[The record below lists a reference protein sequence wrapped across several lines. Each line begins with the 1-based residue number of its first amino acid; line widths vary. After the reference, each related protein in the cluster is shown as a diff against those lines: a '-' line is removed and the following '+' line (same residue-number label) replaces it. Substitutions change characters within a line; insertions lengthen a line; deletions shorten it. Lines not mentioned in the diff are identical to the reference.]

1 LEEYA
6 VIKKYIVLTL
16 SIIFL
21 VSCGGNATNAPA
33 TIEPT
38 QVELTSTPTIEATMT
53 PETFD
58 FPKITA
64 DGMKDPYGIAIN
76 SLGNL
81 YVTDAGNGR
90 VIVFDNAGNL
100 LSTWDKQGSADGEFK
115 SMGFGGLAID
125 LNDNVFVVDNGNFRI
140 QKFDKDGNYITQW
153 GSEGTGDGQ
162 FVRAIGIATDVD
174 GNVYVTDDGNPFVQ
188 KFDNDGNFIMKF
200 GSQGN
205 GDGQFSH
212 ATGITVDV
220 NGNIFV
226 ADYELKR
233 VQKFDSAGN
242 FITVW
247 KMGDDI
253 GISGT
258 PEAIAIDSQGNV
270 YVSDYS
276 LGRIQIFDN
285 DGNFIS
291 AIGDKSISK
300 NPFKRPTGI
309 AFDVNGKMFVVNQSG
324 NSISIVD
331 LP

>member
-1 LEEYA
+1 M
-6 VIKKYIVLTL
+6 IKQYIALTL

-21 VSCGGNATNAPA
+21 VSCGGSATSAP
-33 TIEPT
+33 TFTVEPT
-38 QVELTSTPTIEATMT
+38 QVESTSTPIPEATMT
-53 PETFD
+53 PEPLD
-58 FPKITA
+58 FPTITFE
-64 DGMKDPYGIAIN
+64 GMKDPYGIAIN
-76 SLGNL
+76 SIGNL
-81 YVTDAGNGR
+81 YVTDAGKGH
-90 VIVFDNAGNL
+90 VLVFDAQGNL
-100 LSTWDKQGSADGEFK
+100 ISTWDKQGSGDGEFK

-125 LNDNVFVVDNGNFRI
+125 SKDNVFVVDNGNFRI
-140 QKFDKDGNYITQW
+140 QKFDKDGNFISQW
-153 GSEGTGDGQ
+153 GSEGTGDSQ
-162 FVRAIGIATDVD
+162 FVRAIGITTDVE

-200 GSQGN
+200 GAQGD

-212 ATGITVDV
+212 ATGIAVDAQ
-220 NGNIFV
+220 GNIFV

-233 VQKFDSAGN
+233 VQKFDSAGT

-253 GISGT
+253 GVLGI

-270 YVSDYS
+270 YVSDYL

-291 AIGDKSISK
+291 AIGGKSISS

-309 AFDVNGKMFVVNQSG
+309 VFDGNGKMFVVNQSG
-324 NSISIVD
+324 NNISIVD

>member
-1 LEEYA
+1 MT
-6 VIKKYIVLTL
+6 KKYLALSL

-21 VSCGGNATNAPA
+21 VSCGGNATTAPA
-33 TIEPT
+33 TIESTQAQPT
-38 QVELTSTPTIEATMT
+38 SSPIPEVTMT

-58 FPKITA
+58 FPKITF
-64 DGMKDPYGIAIN
+64 DGMKDPYGITIN

-90 VIVFDNAGNL
+90 VLVFDNTGNL
-100 LSTWDKQGSADGEFK
+100 LSTWDKQGSGDGEFK
-115 SMGFGGLAID
+115 SMGFGGIAID
-125 LNDNVFVVDNGNFRI
+125 SNDNVFVVDNGNFRI

-153 GSEGTGDGQ
+153 GSEGTGDSQ
-162 FVRAIGIATDVD
+162 FVRAIGIATDKD

-200 GSQGN
+200 GEQGE

-212 ATGITVDV
+212 ATGIAVDAQ
-220 NGNIFV
+220 GNIFV
-226 ADYELKR
+226 ADYENKR
-233 VQKFDSAGN
+233 TQKFDSAGN

-253 GISGT
+253 GVGGI
-258 PEAIAIDSQGNV
+258 PEAIAVDSQGNV

-291 AIGDKSISK
+291 AIGSKSISK

-309 AFDVNGKMFVVNQSG
+309 VFDTNGKMYVVNQSG
-324 NSISIVD
+324 NSISIVE